1 MSTPAPTVDPL
12 ASTSSRNLLTID
24 WLLSLPVPVREKV
37 IGGLTE
43 AEKAALLYHW
53 ERWARPSQL
62 WPEGDWKVWLL
73 LAGRGFGKTRTG
85 AEAVRNRI
93 EAGVWHRVALVAP
106 TAADARD
113 VMVEGESGLLSVC
126 PPWFRPLYEPSK
138 RRLTWPNGAIGTLY
152 SADEPERLRGPQHDG
167 AWCDEP
173 ASWRYPEAWDM
184 LMFGLR
190 LGDDPRVVVTG
201 TPKPI
206 KLIKE
211 LLADPSTYPTLG
223 TTYENRRNLA
233 PGFFEKVVKK
243 YEGTRLGRQ
252 ELLAHILDDNPNA
265 LFKRDDIERTR
276 VTQHPELS
284 RVVVAIDPAV
294 TDDEGSAETGIV
306 VGGVSASGEYYV
318 LDDRTLR
325 SSPRGWATAAITAFH
340 TYRADRVIGE
350 RNNGGDMI
358 EALLRTVDPEIP
370 YKSVVATRGKA
381 IRAEPIASLY
391 ERGIVHHVG
400 TFPALEDQMVE
411 WDPSLEG
418 PSPDRMDALVW
429 ALTELSERREFL
441 WESY

>member
-1 MSTPAPTVDPL
+1 MSTAGLTEDRSR
-12 ASTSSRNLLTID
+12 STSSPKVLTVD
-24 WLLSLPVPVREKV
+24 WLLSLPEPVRNSV
-37 IGGLTE
+37 LGSMT
-43 AEKAALLYHW
+43 AQEKAVFLYDW
-53 ERWARPSQL
+53 RRWARENQL

-85 AEAVRNRI
+85 AEAVRSRI
-93 EAGVWHRVALVAP
+93 EAGVWKRVALVAP

-113 VMVEGESGLLSVC
+113 VMVEGESGLLAVC
-126 PPWFRPLYEPSK
+126 PPWYRPVYEPSK
-138 RRLTWPNGAIGTLY
+138 RRLTWPDGQIGTLY

-211 LLADPSTYPTLG
+211 LIQDSSTHVTAG

-233 PGFFEKVVKK
+233 PGFFEKVVRK

-252 ELLAHILDDNPNA
+252 ELLAQILDDNPNA
-265 LFKRDDIERTR
+265 LWRREDIERTR
-276 VTQHPELS
+276 VAKHPDLT

-294 TDDEGSAETGIV
+294 TDEEGSAETGIV
-306 VGGVSASGEYYV
+306 VGGVDDSGSYYV
-318 LDDRTLR
+318 LEDRSLR
-325 SSPRGWATAAITAFH
+325 ASPRGWALAAVSAFH
-340 TYRADRVIGE
+340 TFRADRIIGE

-358 EALLRTVDPEIP
+358 EALLRTVDPEVP

-411 WDPSLEG
+411 WDPSMEG

-441 WESY
+441 WESF